1 MLTPQGVDPFVFA
14 CEVRATHPLISTTLT
29 HKNFMPSSSRPPC
42 HVLAVTGAS
51 GMPYALGLAHVL
63 GSDPHRELHVIVS
76 QAARLVL
83 QTETPDGYARLTRYA
98 TAVWDEK
105 DIGAPPASGSWHHN
119 GMVVCPC
126 SMASLGAIAHG
137 LASNLIHR
145 AADVTLK
152 EKRPLI
158 LVPRET
164 PLSRIH
170 VQNMLTAM
178 DAGATILPPCPG
190 FYAQPRTIDDLVAQ
204 ITGRILDHLGID
216 HGLTTPW
223 TGA

>member
-1 MLTPQGVDPFVFA
+1 
-14 CEVRATHPLISTTLT
+14 
-29 HKNFMPSSSRPPC
+29 
-42 HVLAVTGAS
+42 
-51 GMPYALGLAHVL
+51 MPYALRLAQVM
-63 GSDPHRELHVIVS
+63 GSDSLRELHVIVS

-83 QTETPDGYARLTRYA
+83 ETETKNGLALLTRYA

-105 DIGAPPASGSWHHN
+105 DIGAPPASGSWRHN

-145 AADVTLK
+145 AADVSLK

-164 PLSRIH
+164 PFSRIH
-170 VQNMLTAM
+170 VQNMLTVM
-178 DAGATILPPCPG
+178 DAGATIIPPCPG
-190 FYAQPRTIDDLVAQ
+190 FYARPQTIADLVDQ
-204 ITGRILDHLGID
+204 VVGRILDHLGID
-216 HGLTTPW
+216 HGLTSPW
-223 TGA
+223 TGV